1 LQQHNLEHSLQILV
15 YQAKQ
20 GEQTA
25 MAALYHQF
33 NKAMFNICTRMMGNI
48 THAEDVLQEA
58 FILAFKNLHQL
69 KEAQQFG
76 GWLKRIVVNE
86 CIKQGKKSN
95 QLQFVE
101 NEGNLPDIID
111 EQDWWIGIDI
121 SAIHK
126 EIKHLPSGCRQVFT
140 LYVLEDYSHKEIA
153 ETMGISEGTSKSQY
167 SRAKQLLKEKLTKQ
181 FVANGQL

>member
-1 LQQHNLEHSLQILV
+1 LEHSLQILIQ
-15 YQAKQ
+15 QAKQ

-25 MAALYHQF
+25 LATLYNQF
-33 NKAMFNICTRMMGNI
+33 NKAMFNICTRMMDNLAS
-48 THAEDVLQEA
+48 AEDVLQEA

-86 CIKQGKKSN
+86 CIKQCKKNN
-95 QLQFVE
+95 QLQFVADD
-101 NEGNLPDIID
+101 GALPDVAD

-121 SAIHK
+121 SAIHR
-126 EIKHLPSGCRQVFT
+126 EIKNLPSGCKQVFT
-140 LYVLEDYSHKEIA
+140 LYVLENYSHKQIA
-153 ETMGISEGTSKSQY
+153 ETMNISEGTSKSQY

-181 FVANGQL
+181 FVQNGQL